1 MVGKSVTVTCSF
13 VYNLGYQQASRASY
27 ELRPANSQ
35 PTDQLESNGH
45 QVYFDSIRFK
55 FRRASVPVN
64 RAIQKRSCKPDKW
77 TSVYNRLWD
86 IQPLSFSLIQHIH
99 VLMVLLYI
107 WLVLTA
113 YIIEKNVFGQKR
125 LAPVD
130 GSPKDVFS
138 RTSKQNNLI

>member
-99 VLMVLLYI
+99 EPREVQSTHSKDRPIPVFVRSLL
-107 WLVLTA
+107 
-113 YIIEKNVFGQKR
+113 VFFH
-125 LAPVD
+125 LDVC
-130 GSPKDVFS
+130 GSLCNHSVS
-138 RTSKQNNLI
+138 H